1 MLKERRVSNDSW
13 MDGRICEG
21 DMPLATV
28 NEIQSEPIS
37 SSPTEEEWQAAQKV
51 LTSLHLARKNYSL
64 YPEDHVNC
72 ERALE
77 QFWMQLDK
85 YLRAHGNLRFELEKD
100 RLIFQGEVILSE
112 PPEEGN
118 LPFTLFRDGI
128 QWLEFQGGIDSTEIE
143 QFLRILNKYRILT
156 DEPEGDL
163 VTALWEARFPHIQYQ
178 VADFFW
184 GAEPD
189 VELKASPQRTDA
201 DSGLLE
207 EKEEKVS
214 ESEYFPPI
222 DPATLKITPE
232 EEAELQEMV
241 RFEEKR
247 DPITE
252 YLHALLDS
260 LLENREKENFVAI
273 LESLEEEFHDSL
285 ARKDFDITLK
295 ILKSLHYVRRTFA
308 TETTW
313 ALPIIDNFF
322 LTASSSQSLRPLQA
336 AWSDMDTEQIEHN
349 KLILLLLHPA
359 AIHTLGTM
367 LLQTS
372 SLRLQKMLME
382 VILSLASRDLQPLEA
397 MLGRPE
403 EELVQKLVYVL
414 GRIDGERTTQ
424 ILAKMVRHS
433 SAKVRH
439 EAVKAMLSRGT
450 ASIKGLFHL
459 IEDEN
464 DSIRHLILRH
474 MGQEKNKVTEAF
486 LLEYLEQ
493 GNLKRSDDEHIIAC
507 FRTLGRCGSPRS
519 IQFLRK
525 TLLGRVWLPSF
536 RKSAYRQGAA
546 FALEVMGVKGAQE
559 VLEDASRSFYP
570 SVRRIA
576 RKIMQ
581 SQRQPKKRK

>member
-72 ERALE
+72 KRALE

-143 QFLRILNKYRILT
+143 QFLQILNKYRILT
-156 DEPEGDL
+156 DEAEGDL

-189 VELKASPQRTDA
+189 VELKASPQKTDA

-207 EKEEKVS
+207 EEEEKVS
-214 ESEYFPPI
+214 ESECFPPI

-439 EAVKAMLSRGT
+439 EAVKALLSRGT

-507 FRTLGRCGSPRS
+507 FRTLGRCGSPHS
-519 IQFLRK
+519 IPFLRK
-525 TLLGRVWLPSF
+525 TLLGRGWLPSF